1 MWGAFLV
8 KQRGFSLYDI
18 EDYLKEAG
26 AEKIKEGAILT
37 FEQELE
43 DTVKNLVGEAKL
55 YADYA
60 GRKSLI
66 THSDINLIS
75 HRPIN
80 GLHGNAFYGSHRIKR
95 VRRSAARLNA
105 KRIRIRSRL

>member
-80 GLHGNAFYGSHRIKR
+80 GLHGNAFYGRHRIKR

>member
-1 MWGAFLV
+1 MV

-80 GLHGNAFYGSHRIKR
+80 GLHGNAFYGRHRIKR

>member
-1 MWGAFLV
+1 MV

-105 KRIRIRSRL
+105 KKIRIRSRL

>member
-1 MWGAFLV
+1 MV

-43 DTVKNLVGEAKL
+43 DTVKNLVSEAKL